1 MAWRIVHAARLMPP
15 APPGASG
22 NPIEL
27 LSSGSSS
34 PEHVVAAREVARL
47 REIALA
53 SKPHWCAELSFSL
66 GVEKDY
72 VAQVFDLYQ
81 PRNLDTLEVC
91 VIGELADELGMDA
104 HALARELKES
114 GAEPGCKPAAKPPR
128 SLDDDDA
135 DDREHH
141 ARHHSLTRGGAAT
154 SACGQATPLLPG
166 VTSTFGSTA
175 GGSNASAAGGTR
187 ASQVQSSNAS
197 GSVMTSCVQVHHEN
211 GGSRDDVRELGIA
224 GKRRDQWLFQPQ
236 ACASRELS
244 ESSLR
249 GAASGSAPDEQGAEG
264 AATGGNGQR
273 DDDAQVLGVAGR

>member
-81 PRNLDTLEVC
+81 PRNLNTLEVYEHVRQHSRRQQC
-91 VIGELADELGMDA
+91 KRGWRHSRLAGAAQQRERLGNDEL
-104 HALARELKES
+104 R
-114 GAEPGCKPAAKPPR
+114 
-128 SLDDDDA
+128 
-135 DDREHH
+135 
-141 ARHHSLTRGGAAT
+141 
-154 SACGQATPLLPG
+154 
-166 VTSTFGSTA
+166 
-175 GGSNASAAGGTR
+175 ASA
-187 ASQVQSSNAS
+187 
-197 GSVMTSCVQVHHEN
+197 
-211 GGSRDDVRELGIA
+211 
-224 GKRRDQWLFQPQ
+224 P
-236 ACASRELS
+236 
-244 ESSLR
+244 
-249 GAASGSAPDEQGAEG
+249 
-264 AATGGNGQR
+264 
-273 DDDAQVLGVAGR
+273 